1 MSREEAVTAAV
12 ILGVAA
18 LGAAAQ
24 RAARGV
30 GTATPDA
37 VAWHGAMSMYSRIA
51 TWAGRKA
58 LAAEAEYWKAVRS

>member
-12 ILGVAA
+12 ILAGAA
-18 LGAAAQ
+18 LTVAAQ

-30 GTATPDA
+30 GSATPDA

-51 TWAGRKA
+51 AWAGRKA
-58 LAAEAEYWKAVRS
+58 LVAEGEYWKAVRS